1 MYVVTA
7 PRVRKIPKAGRVG
20 SELWPSS
27 PRRNPLYHPFS
38 FCVCVL
44 VSSSSSSSSPPSSS
58 ASAAASSGCSIALVH
73 NDTVVRT
80 LLVPLSIQQS
90 QSSEYMKALKPY
102 MAEIKKKY
110 KNNQDAQ
117 NRAIA
122 KLYEDAKQN
131 PLSGCLLS
139 FAQIPVFLGLYR
151 GVRYLALEGELDE
164 RFLWIPSLAG
174 PVNPPE
180 FRGLDWL
187 LDGWTFDG
195 TPTPPLGWET
205 TLAFMIMPVVLVL
218 LQSAT
223 MQVLQP
229 PVDDSL
235 SEDEQQQM
243 KQTQNVIKFLPLLIG
258 FFSLQVPAGLTIYWF
273 TSNLFT
279 VTQSL
284 AVRAYFSANPPE
296 IELPDYWD
304 KTLEAD
310 QDYSK
315 MSAEERRQASEAG
328 LRVGPTLSEMVDESK
343 FHVYV
348 ERRSFREETPAWQR
362 VAQAGGKQPL
372 PEELQAWVKGS
383 AKAPASSEAPVQA

>member
-1 MYVVTA
+1 
-7 PRVRKIPKAGRVG
+7 
-20 SELWPSS
+20 
-27 PRRNPLYHPFS
+27 
-38 FCVCVL
+38 
-44 VSSSSSSSSPPSSS
+44 
-58 ASAAASSGCSIALVH
+58 
-73 NDTVVRT
+73 
-80 LLVPLSIQQS
+80 
-90 QSSEYMKALKPY
+90 MKALKPY

-117 NRAIA
+117 NRAVA
-122 KLYEDAKQN
+122 KLYEDADQN

-174 PVNPPE
+174 PVRPPE

-205 TLAFMIMPVVLVL
+205 TLAFLIMPVVLVL

-223 MQVLQP
+223 MSVLQP

-235 SEDEQQQM
+235 SEEEQKNMQ
-243 KQTQNVIKFLPLLIG
+243 QTQNIIKFLPLLIG

-279 VTQSL
+279 ATQSL
-284 AVRAYFSANPPE
+284 AVRTYFAANPPQ

-304 KTLEAD
+304 KTLDENV
-310 QDYSK
+310 DYSK
-315 MSAEERRQASEAG
+315 MSPEERRKASEAG
-328 LRVGPTLSEMVDESK
+328 LRVGPTLTELKDESK

-362 VAQAGGKQPL
+362 IQEAGAAPV
-372 PEELQAWVKGS
+372 PAELQAWATGS
-383 AKAPASSEAPVQA
+383 STGTKASSETVQA